1 MKVAVLKDV
10 LKLEIEKRDI
20 PKIDDHSVLLK
31 VKAVGVCGSDLRIY
45 RQGDARV
52 AFPRVMGHEI
62 AGIITEK
69 GKYVNDLEIG
79 DRVALGAHIPC
90 GTCEYCL
97 EGNGHHCV
105 KRWSIGYQFDG
116 GFAEYVVLNRL
127 VVENGTITK
136 FSKNIT
142 FEEASL
148 SEPLS
153 CVISGLKKLSIQP
166 GETVAVFGAG
176 AIGCMFIS
184 ALRKMGAGKI
194 IVIQRSESRRK
205 FAEKLGADLCIDPTS
220 RNPVNAIL
228 EETDGY
234 GCDVVIN
241 TAPSNEAQN
250 QCLLCV
256 RKKGRVLFFSG
267 VPREKNGLDTKPI
280 IYNELAI
287 FGIHGATKSDH
298 RLAIKWIDSK
308 FIDFSHFITHR
319 FGLNEIEDAFKKTEM
334 KQGVKSIVMPEL

>member
-1 MKVAVLKDV
+1 MKVALLTDV
-10 LKLEIEKRDI
+10 RKLEIKERDI

-45 RQGDARV
+45 RNGDARV

-62 AGIITEK
+62 AGIVTET
-69 GKYVNDLEIG
+69 GKYVNGLAVD

-90 GTCEYCL
+90 GTCDYCL

-127 VVENGTITK
+127 FVENGTITK
-136 FSKNIT
+136 FSKNTT

-166 GETVAVFGAG
+166 AETVVVFGAG
-176 AIGCMFIS
+176 AIGGMFIA

-194 IVIQRSESRRK
+194 IVVQRSEKRRK
-205 FAEKLGADLCIDPTS
+205 FAEQLGADLVIDPS
-220 RNPVNAIL
+220 SQNPVQAIL

-241 TAPSNEAQN
+241 TAPSNDAQN
-250 QCLLCV
+250 QSLLSV
-256 RKKGRVLFFSG
+256 RKKGRVLFFSC
-267 VPREKNGLDTKPI
+267 PPSEKNSLDTKPI
-280 IYNELAI
+280 IYNELSI
-287 FGIHGATKSDH
+287 FGIHGATRSDH
-298 RLAIKWIDSK
+298 RMAIKWIDSK
-308 FIDFSHFITHR
+308 FIDFSQLITHR
-319 FGLNEIEDAFKKTEM
+319 FVLSEIEDAFQQTEM
-334 KQGVKSIVMPEL
+334 KQGVKSVVMPEL